1 MSRGPK
7 VLTTTA
13 AELERSALYS
23 EELGIRLREKSDR
36 ECFKWFLASLL
47 FGGRI
52 SETIA
57 KHTYRAFERHGLLTP
72 RKILAAGWDFLVN
85 PIMRE
90 GGYVRYDGRKST
102 QILRDCE
109 RLVAEY
115 GGRLTGVHDAAANA
129 ADLEDR
135 LLAFYGVGP
144 VTTNIFLREL
154 RPYWKKAD
162 PAPLPVAYRVARQL
176 KLDLDRYDR
185 KTMRFIR
192 LEAGLMHLRGQ
203 LRHRT
208 PGQVGAA

>member
-1 MSRGPK
+1 M
-7 VLTTTA
+7 TTTA
-13 AELERSALYS
+13 AELERSTLYS

-36 ECFKWFLASLL
+36 EYFKWFLASLL

-57 KHTYRAFERHGLLTP
+57 KHTYRAFDRHGLLTP

-115 GGRLTGVHDAAANA
+115 GGRLTGVHDGAANA
-129 ADLEDR
+129 ADLENR

-162 PAPLPVAYRVARQL
+162 PAPLPAVYRVARQL

-192 LEAGLMHLRGQ
+192 LEAGLMRLRGQ

-208 PGQVGAA
+208 LRQVGAA